1 MDTVIYLYNGQVQ
14 IVTGSAGTKPN
25 LKGYFMIDAP
35 EGSIING
42 MVMDT
47 QLFVDFLKTTWTERH
62 LSNKDVI
69 LVLNTSKFIGR
80 NIELPKLNDK
90 KSIEY
95 IRREYSDLGRD
106 NESIFGYISINENK
120 NTRKVYSECIDPNFI
135 KDYVS
140 IFTEAGIK
148 LKAIYSSESSLIGF
162 TKRTSA
168 LNHRTFDLI
177 IADANTLTTILFIDG
192 VYTYYNTVR
201 CFQEMGSRE
210 YADDIAKAVSSMVQF
225 LRANQSDKTLDTI
238 IIAGINA
245 DDINMYRNSIELAGF
260 QIPVQAFT
268 FPNNTWREASVQR
281 YLPAI
286 SGLYPHDKSQN
297 FLLQISGKN
306 VKKESEGSKNLVKNL
321 TIIGIVFLLM
331 LLITVGSVVIKNIK
345 QKELDALL
353 EVNESPARM
362 MDLALYD
369 EYSSKNSYLRK
380 QYDATADIEA
390 NIATYPLGDDNVLSV
405 FNRCAKEGKA
415 SFDYSSFDAVNGEI
429 SIVAKAAD
437 VENINS
443 FIKLLL
449 NEEMFTSVNYTGY
462 NYSDE
467 TELWNINVTC
477 VLAESA
483 GRPAKK
489 SEEEGKR

>member
-14 IVTGSAGTKPN
+14 IVTGSAGMKPN
-25 LKGYFMIDAP
+25 LKGYFMVDAP

-42 MVMDT
+42 MIMDT

-62 LSNKDVI
+62 LATKNVI

-90 KSIEY
+90 KSIDY

-106 NESIFGYISINENK
+106 NESIFGYIGISDNK
-120 NTRKVYSECIDPNFI
+120 KTRKVYSESIDPNFI

-140 IFTEAGIK
+140 IFNEAGIK

-162 TKRTSA
+162 TQRTSA
-168 LNHRTFDLI
+168 LNHSTFDLI

-297 FLLQISGKN
+297 FLLQVSGKST
-306 VKKESEGSKNLVKNL
+306 KKETEGSKNLVK
-321 TIIGIVFLLM
+321 T
-331 LLITVGSVVIKNIK
+331 LLIIAGVLVLMVLVTLGTFAYRNIK
-345 QKELDALL
+345 QKELDDLL
-353 EVNESPARM
+353 EINESPARM
-362 MDLALYD
+362 MDLAMYN
-369 EYSSKNSYLRK
+369 EYSSRNSFLRK
-380 QYDATADIEA
+380 QYEATSDIED
-390 NIATYPLGDDNVLSV
+390 NIATYPLGDKTVLDV
-405 FNRCAKEGKA
+405 FNKCAREGKA
-415 SFDYSSFDAVNGEI
+415 TLEYSSFDAEKGEI

-443 FIKLLL
+443 FIKLLFG
-449 NEEMFTSVNYTGY
+449 EDMFTSVNYTGY
-462 NYSDE
+462 SYSE
-467 TELWNINVTC
+467 EKGLWNINVTC
-477 VLAESA
+477 VLSESA
-483 GRPAKK
+483 GRKVIK
-489 SEEEGKR
+489 SEEEGMR

>member
-14 IVTGSAGTKPN
+14 IVTGSAGSKPN
-25 LKGYFMIDAP
+25 LKGYFMVEAP

-47 QLFVDFLKTTWTERH
+47 QLFVDFLKKTWTERH
-62 LSNKDVI
+62 LSNKDVT

-80 NIELPKLNDK
+80 SIELPKLNDK
-90 KSIEY
+90 KSVEY

-106 NESIFGYISINENK
+106 TESIFGFLSINENK
-120 NTRKVYSECIDPNFI
+120 KTRKVYSESIDPNFI

-140 IFTEAGIK
+140 IFNEAGIK

-168 LNHRTFDLI
+168 LNHSTFDLI
-177 IADANTLTTILFIDG
+177 IADANTLTTVLFIDG

-210 YADDIAKAVSSMVQF
+210 YADDIAKAVSSIVQF

-268 FPNNTWREASVQR
+268 FPNNTWRESSVQR

-306 VKKESEGSKNLVKNL
+306 AKKEEASSKALFKSLAIIGAFLLFMILAVAGSYLVK
-321 TIIGIVFLLM
+321 GA
-331 LLITVGSVVIKNIK
+331 K
-345 QKELDALL
+345 QKELDSILDI
-353 EVNESPARM
+353 NDSPARM
-362 MDLALYD
+362 MDIAMYD
-369 EYSSKNSYLRK
+369 EYSSRNSFLRK
-380 QYDATADIEA
+380 QYNATSDIEA
-390 NIATYPLGDDNVLSV
+390 NIATYPLGDDNVLNV
-405 FNRCAKEGKA
+405 FNKCAKEGKA
-415 SFDYSSFDAVNGEI
+415 TLEYSSFNAYNGEI
-429 SIVAKAAD
+429 SIVAKAAN
-437 VENINS
+437 VENINT

-449 NEEMFTSVNYTGY
+449 SEDMFTSVNYTGY
-462 NYSDE
+462 NYAEDSG
-467 TELWNINVTC
+467 LWNINVTC

-483 GRPAKK
+483 GRIKAD